1 MKAFLLSLLCWLPL
15 AASAQSAFS
24 ELHPP
29 HLAGYYDGTLQGKL
43 AIHAYFFPTD
53 KDLTGLLTGFY
64 RYGQRKQDLHL
75 VGGFSAPDSLLL
87 EEYKVPT
94 MDVTARTGHLRL
106 QFQADGS
113 LRGTWRAEKGGP
125 RLPLELHPVAG
136 PGPATC
142 APTRLVRHAKG
153 WPTLATA
160 DKQAAMVFTGSLEA
174 EFVMNESDPG
184 TEECRVEFV
193 GHNLVSVWLTSEMR
207 GASISRSHRW
217 STFDACTGLK
227 LSAMEEID
235 PHRLS
240 AFLEE
245 ANRRLRQQLEDYI
258 AERGPHGSDPLLT
271 EDDVE
276 GLRMQEFALDPEQFR
291 LEAGQVIFPHQVQYD
306 MMSNFISKDY
316 AGRFGA
322 AFSFADVQSFLRPA
336 SPLHRLVLP
345 EAVRPAPHTPKLPRK
360 PTTRKPRE

>member
-1 MKAFLLSLLCWLPL
+1 MKAFLLGLCWLPL

-29 HLAGYYDGTLQGKL
+29 HLAGYYDGTLNGKL

-53 KDLTGLLTGFY
+53 KDLAGLLNGFY

-75 VGGFSAPDSLLL
+75 VGGLKGRDSLLL
-87 EEYKVPT
+87 EEYTVPT
-94 MDVTARTGHLRL
+94 MDVAARTGHLRL
-106 QFQADGS
+106 QFQADGG

-142 APTRLVRHAKG
+142 PPARLVRHAKG
-153 WPTLATA
+153 WPTLSTT
-160 DKQAAMVFTGSLEA
+160 DKQAAAAFTGSLEA
-174 EFVMNESDPG
+174 ELALNESDPG
-184 TEECRVEFV
+184 TQECTVEYV

-207 GASISRSHRW
+207 GASIFRSHRW
-217 STFDACTGLK
+217 STFDACTGLT
-227 LSAMEEID
+227 LSAEEEID

-245 ANRRLRQQLEDYI
+245 ANSRLRQQIEDYI
-258 AERGPHGSDPLLT
+258 AERGPQGSDPLLAE
-271 EDDVE
+271 EDVQ
-276 GLRMQEFALDPEQFR
+276 GLRAQEFTLDSEQFR
-291 LEAGQVIFPHQVQYD
+291 LEAGQVVFPHQVRYD
-306 MMSNFISKDY
+306 MLSNFISKDY

-345 EAVRPAPHTPKLPRK
+345 EAMRPTLPNPKPPRK
-360 PTTRKPRE
+360 PTTRKPRQ